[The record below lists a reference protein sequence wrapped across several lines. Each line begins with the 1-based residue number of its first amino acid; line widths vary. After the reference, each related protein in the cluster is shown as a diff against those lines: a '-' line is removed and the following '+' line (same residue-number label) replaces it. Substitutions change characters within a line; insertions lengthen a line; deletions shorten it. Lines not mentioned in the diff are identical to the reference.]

1 MAKAEKLKFV
11 RSKPHCNV
19 GTIGHVDHGKTTL
32 TAAITRV
39 LSKSGGSQFMRYDQ
53 IDKSPEEKKRGI
65 TITASHVEYETANRH
80 YTHID
85 CPGHQNYIKNMITG
99 AAQME
104 GAILVVDVT
113 QGPQEQT
120 REHVILAKEVGVPY
134 MLVYGNKMDALL
146 DPTMKDFVEMETR
159 ALVSSYGFP
168 DDLPMIFGSARKAL
182 EETEESAI
190 GHESVVALM
199 DMVDKYVQLP
209 QRPVNE
215 PFLMAIE
222 DIFTIQGRGTV
233 LTGKV
238 ESGTITVGA
247 EVEIVGAK
255 TLKTVCT
262 GLEMYHKVLDSA
274 QVGENVGALVR
285 NVRKDEVRRGYVL
298 AKPGFL
304 KASFRFEAK
313 AYLLTKEEGGRH
325 KPFKSSYKPQFF
337 FRTAN
342 ITGEI
347 ILKEAEVA
355 MPGETIT
362 FEVKL
367 VEKAA
372 INDGLRFVM
381 REGTK
386 TLGAGIILKVLE

>member
-1 MAKAEKLKFV
+1 
-11 RSKPHCNV
+11 
-19 GTIGHVDHGKTTL
+19 
-32 TAAITRV
+32 
-39 LSKSGGSQFMRYDQ
+39 
-53 IDKSPEEKKRGI
+53 
-65 TITASHVEYETANRH
+65 
-80 YTHID
+80 
-85 CPGHQNYIKNMITG
+85 MITG

-104 GAILVVDVT
+104 GAILVVDLT

-134 MLVYGNKMDALL
+134 MLVYGNKQDALL
-146 DPTMKDFVEMETR
+146 DPSMKDFVEMETR
-159 ALVSSYGFP
+159 SLVSSYGFP
-168 DDLPMIFGSARKAL
+168 EDLPMIFGSARKAL
-182 EETEESAI
+182 EETEETSI

-199 DMVDKYVQLP
+199 DKVDDYVQLP
-209 QRPVNE
+209 QRAVNE

-238 ESGTITVGA
+238 ERGTITVGA
-247 EVEIVGAK
+247 EVEIVGSK
-255 TLKTVCT
+255 NFKTVCT
-262 GLEMYHKVLDSA
+262 GLEMYHKLLDSA

-285 NVRKDEVRRGYVL
+285 NVRKDDVRRGFVL
-298 AKPGFL
+298 AKPGSL
-304 KASFRFEAK
+304 KASTRFEAK
-313 AYLLTKEEGGRH
+313 SYLLTKEEGGRH
-325 KPFKSSYKPQFF
+325 KPFKSHYKPQFF

-342 ITGEI
+342 VTGEI
-347 ILKEAEVA
+347 VLKDAEVA
-355 MPGETIT
+355 MPGETIF

-386 TLGAGIILKVLE
+386 TLGAGIILKILD

>member
-1 MAKAEKLKFV
+1 MAKIEKLKFV
-11 RSKPHCNV
+11 RNKPHCNV

-39 LSKSGGSQFMRYDQ
+39 LAKHGNAQFMRYDQ

-65 TITASHVEYETANRH
+65 TITASHVEYETDKRH

-104 GAILVVDVT
+104 GAILVVDLT

-134 MLVYGNKMDALL
+134 MLVYGNKQDALL
-146 DPTMKDFVEMETR
+146 DPSMKDFVEMETR
-159 ALVSSYGFP
+159 TLVSSYGFP

-182 EETEESAI
+182 EETEETAI

-199 DMVDKYVQLP
+199 NKVDDYVQLP
-209 QRPVNE
+209 QRAVNE

-238 ESGTITVGA
+238 ERGTIVVGA
-247 EVEIVGAK
+247 EVEIVGSK
-255 TLKTVCT
+255 TFKTVCT
-262 GLEMYHKVLDSA
+262 GLEMYHKLLDSA

-285 NVRKDEVRRGYVL
+285 NIRKDDVRRGFVL
-298 AKPGFL
+298 AKPGSL
-304 KASFRFEAK
+304 KASTRFEAK
-313 AYLLTKEEGGRH
+313 SYLLTKEEGGRH
-325 KPFKSSYKPQFF
+325 KPFKSQYKPQFF

-342 ITGEI
+342 VTGEI
-347 ILKEAEVA
+347 TLKDAEVA
-355 MPGETIT
+355 MPGETIF

-386 TLGAGIILKVLE
+386 TLGAGIILKILE

>member
-1 MAKAEKLKFV
+1 MAKIEKLKFV
-11 RSKPHCNV
+11 RNKPHCNV

-39 LSKSGGSQFMRYDQ
+39 LSKHGNAQFMRYDQ

-65 TITASHVEYETANRH
+65 TITASHVEYETIKRH

-104 GAILVVDVT
+104 GAILVVDLT

-134 MLVYGNKMDALL
+134 MLVYGNKLDVLL
-146 DPTMKDFVEMETR
+146 DPSMKDYVEMETR
-159 ALVSSYGFP
+159 GLVSIYGFP

-182 EETEESAI
+182 EETEESEI

-199 DMVDKYVQLP
+199 NMVDEYVQLP
-209 QRPVNE
+209 QRAVND

-238 ESGTITVGA
+238 ERGTITVGA

-255 TLKTVCT
+255 SLKTVCT
-262 GLEMYHKVLDSA
+262 GLEMYHKLLDSA

-285 NVRKDEVRRGYVL
+285 NVRKDDVRRGYVL
-298 AKPGFL
+298 AKPGSL
-304 KASFRFEAK
+304 KASMRFEAK
-313 AYLLTKEEGGRH
+313 SYLLTKEEGGRH

-342 ITGEI
+342 VTGEI
-347 ILKEAEVA
+347 ILKDAEVA
-355 MPGETIT
+355 MPGETIF

-367 VEKAA
+367 AEKAA

>member
-1 MAKAEKLKFV
+1 MAKVEKLKFV
-11 RSKPHCNV
+11 RNKPHCNV

-39 LSKSGGSQFMRYDQ
+39 LSKHGNAQFMRYDQ

-65 TITASHVEYETANRH
+65 TITASHVEYETKKRH

-104 GAILVVDVT
+104 GAILLVDLT

-134 MLVYGNKMDALL
+134 MLIYGNKQDALL
-146 DPTMKDFVEMETR
+146 DPQMKDFVEMEAR
-159 ALVSSYGFP
+159 ALVSQYGFP
-168 DDLPMIFGSARKAL
+168 YDLPMIFGSARRAL
-182 EETEESAI
+182 EETEESVI
-190 GHESVVALM
+190 GHDSVIELM
-199 DMVDKYVQLP
+199 DKVDDYVQLP
-209 QRPVNE
+209 QRAVNE
-215 PFLMAIE
+215 PFLMSIE

-238 ESGTITVGA
+238 ERGTIIVGS
-247 EVEIVGAK
+247 EVEIIGSK
-255 TLKTVCT
+255 ILKTVCT
-262 GLEMYHKVLDSA
+262 GLEMYHKLLDSA

-285 NVRKDEVRRGYVL
+285 NVRKDEVRRGFVL
-298 AKPGFL
+298 AKPGSL
-304 KASFRFEAK
+304 KASTRFEAK
-313 AYLLTKEEGGRH
+313 SYLLTKDEGGRH

-347 ILKEAEVA
+347 ILKDAEVA
-355 MPGETIT
+355 MPGETIL

-367 VEKAA
+367 VEKAPV
-372 INDGLRFVM
+372 NEGLRFVM

-386 TLGAGIILKVLE
+386 TLGAGIILKILD

>member
-304 KASFRFEAK
+304 KASFKFEAK